1 MFSHFFYI
9 NSYKKIKFRVFGAS
23 KHRQISIILAV
34 ITVFLGTT
42 FVQFEKYLVW
52 AKKRIFLHFFRPKW
66 KKIRLFFDFSVR
78 FCQLRLQKRG
88 KLVFKFSQTMTD
100 VINGMFCVSY
110 QIIRNHK
117 ECEGVLYPFDESNFS
132 FSFSYWP
139 WAFGSL
145 VLTRD
150 WS

>member
-1 MFSHFFYI
+1 M
-9 NSYKKIKFRVFGAS
+9 G
-23 KHRQISIILAV
+23 
-34 ITVFLGTT
+34 
-42 FVQFEKYLVW
+42 
-52 AKKRIFLHFFRPKW
+52 
-66 KKIRLFFDFSVR
+66 LFFDFSVR
-78 FCQLRLQKRG
+78 FCHLRLQKRG
-88 KLVFKFSQTMTD
+88 KLVFKFSQTMVD

-117 ECEGVLYPFDESNFS
+117 ECEGVLYAFDESNFS

-145 VLTRD
+145 VLTRG